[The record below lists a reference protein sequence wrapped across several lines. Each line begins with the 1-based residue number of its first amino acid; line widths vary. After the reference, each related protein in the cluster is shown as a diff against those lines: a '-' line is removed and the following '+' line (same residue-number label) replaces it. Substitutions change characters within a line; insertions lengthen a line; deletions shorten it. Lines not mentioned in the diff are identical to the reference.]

1 MGNMSGR
8 IMNTMDY
15 LTDDPRNNC
24 VNNIPVSTVVVY
36 SVSTSPMSS
45 EILEQKRS
53 EILEQKRSEIPE
65 QNLGSHN
72 NQTQENYTISRPFDT
87 TEARTNLDNNT
98 LSEETEQESKEDD
111 KEETEVLPKKD
122 SIIDIDFEESNK
134 TDETMYKPFIM
145 SPDN

>member
-1 MGNMSGR
+1 MSSR

-24 VNNIPVSTVVVY
+24 VNNIPVQAVVVY
-36 SVSTSPMSS
+36 SVSSSPMSS
-45 EILEQKRS
+45 EIPEQKRS
-53 EILEQKRSEIPE
+53 EIPEQKRSEIPE

-72 NQTQENYTISRPFDT
+72 NKTTENYTISRPFDT
-87 TEARTNLDNNT
+87 TEAKTNLNNNSI
-98 LSEETEQESKEDD
+98 SEVTDQESKE
-111 KEETEVLPKKD
+111 ETETKKD